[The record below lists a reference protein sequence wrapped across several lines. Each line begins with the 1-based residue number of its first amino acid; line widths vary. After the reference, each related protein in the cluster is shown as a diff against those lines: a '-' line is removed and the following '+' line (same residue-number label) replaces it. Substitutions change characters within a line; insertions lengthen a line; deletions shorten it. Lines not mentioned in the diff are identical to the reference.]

1 MPYRVAEQPLD
12 ETTHLSSAM
21 TTPDSAPVG
30 VRDRIL
36 DAATR
41 RFAATPFTVV
51 SVGDIADDAR
61 VAKASVYGHF
71 GSKDELAIAV
81 IDRDLRHLEAERDSV
96 LVHSLPGLESLIDVN
111 YAVAV
116 YDLTRLGARAR
127 IRLLGSVDHAC
138 ARTDRRLD
146 AWVAAM
152 AAPTEHAIAQHDFKP
167 TQVTE
172 LTRFLA
178 SMYFGVQRTLSW
190 GEPEA
195 YLRALQRSWNWM
207 LPGLLHQERIPYF
220 EDFLERRTAH
230 AIANVQSGRATQG

>member
-1 MPYRVAEQPLD
+1 MPHRVAEQPVD
-12 ETTHLSSAM
+12 ETTHLS
-21 TTPDSAPVG
+21 

-81 IDRDLRHLEAERDSV
+81 IDRDLRTLEAERDSI

-127 IRLLGSVDHAC
+127 IRLLGSIDHAC
-138 ARTDRRLD
+138 SRTDRRLD

-152 AAPTEHAIAQHDFKP
+152 AAPTEHAIAQHDFKQL
-167 TQVTE
+167 QVTE

-190 GEPEA
+190 DEPES
-195 YLRALQRSWNWM
+195 YLRALQRSWNWT

-230 AIANVQSGRATQG
+230 AIANVQGGRAG